1 MHESLKDGSRG
12 VFFLFSSFLRGLTYS
27 ALYQKAVMSLNLKV
41 WWQMNTFQLTMTS
54 NTLHSCQKETNALAK
69 LRRCHSQLHLLTI
82 PFVTFLTIPPESAT
96 KWKSWKCEWVT
107 EGATNQSTW
116 SPLTREGARD
126 AILSDLKICRTV
138 SVDSFLSLQCSWVRL
153 EMVVRWK
160 NTAVILSPVC

>member
-96 KWKSWKCEWVT
+96 K
-107 EGATNQSTW
+107 
-116 SPLTREGARD
+116 
-126 AILSDLKICRTV
+126 
-138 SVDSFLSLQCSWVRL
+138 
-153 EMVVRWK
+153 
-160 NTAVILSPVC
+160 